1 MPEMRSDAMKLTT
14 KLITLGAA
22 LRLTR
27 LVVVDE
33 IGQWWI
39 KDPIDKAAYDWY
51 DRQLKEAQ
59 LRYESEAPEV
69 LRVGRGVK
77 GVPEVP
83 NPWWWKYRSGLDCPF
98 CVGFWIGALV
108 LAASPLFERSRLVRF
123 VATALAFNELTGHV
137 AARLGATAPDPEE
150 ETGTSVSPQGV
161 SLRELITI
169 AQQDFKRPTNGI
181 GVLPFKL
188 GTVLRWTRPLAE
200 PDDVYP
206 LHRVAV
212 CTKAGDRPMW
222 SVSGV
227 GTTYSTKDLIAEYLL
242 DSGIS
247 LSIATGWEKV

>member
-51 DRQLKEAQ
+51 DRQVKEAQ
-59 LRYESEAPEV
+59 LRYESEAPEPSGCAAWTIRTGG
-69 LRVGRGVK
+69 L
-77 GVPEVP
+77 EVP

-137 AARLGATAPDPEE
+137 AARLGDTAPDPEE

-169 AQQDFKRPTNGI
+169 AQQDFKR
-181 GVLPFKL
+181 PFKL